1 MSDTENT
8 GEGNGGENSAPVS
21 GGESA
26 DGQSGGESSTPAGG
40 GTDLKQTGHI
50 IYALYAV
57 NFIVPFA
64 VVAGVIFCYLKREDA
79 AGTFL
84 QSHIEYMIRTFWITL
99 IASLIALVLTILL
112 IGIVVFV
119 AVAIWY
125 IYRIVKGWI
134 SLNDEKPIAD
144 PMGFL

>member
-1 MSDTENT
+1 MSDTENI
-8 GEGNGGENSAPVS
+8 GGGNGGES
-21 GGESA
+21 G
-26 DGQSGGESSTPAGG
+26 GQSGSESGAPAGG

-57 NFIVPFA
+57 NFVVPFA

-84 QSHIEYMIRTFWITL
+84 ESHIEYLIRTFWITL
-99 IASLIALVLTILL
+99 IACLVALVLTLLL
-112 IGIVVFV
+112 IGILVFV

-134 SLNDEKPIAD
+134 SLNDTKPIAD